1 MGRGRG
7 KGRKLSATDQDDTG
21 SGDED
26 KFPVQKRRGRPQKS
40 PKNKI
45 DEEEARNIEDGD
57 SENNRIGA
65 FDEEVKRL
73 TATQNGKRSKGNA
86 EVKEKADPV
95 KEENV
100 NGIRLCIDE
109 SNKLKGIR
117 PNGNRRKN
125 KPRRAAEACV
135 ECI

>member
-21 SGDED
+21 SGDEE
-26 KFPVQKRRGRPQKS
+26 KVPVQKRRGRPQKS

-45 DEEEARNIEDGD
+45 DEDED

-65 FDEEVKRL
+65 FDEEVKSM
-73 TATQNGKRSKGNA
+73 TATQNGKRSEGNA
-86 EVKEKADPV
+86 EAKEKADPV

-100 NGIRLCIDE
+100 NGIRLCINV
-109 SNKLKGIR
+109 SPNKLKGIR